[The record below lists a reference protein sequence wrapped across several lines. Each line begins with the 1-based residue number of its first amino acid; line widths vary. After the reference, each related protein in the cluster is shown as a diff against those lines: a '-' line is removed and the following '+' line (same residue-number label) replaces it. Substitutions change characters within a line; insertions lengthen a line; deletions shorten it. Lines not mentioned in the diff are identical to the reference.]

1 MITDQ
6 NVLPL
11 FAIPLCRTN
20 IEPIS
25 PDTELYLTQQIEYA
39 QQRQNAQNS
48 VDLHILNDPKCV
60 ILKKQLQQQ
69 LKDFLHYLDVNTTQQ
84 EFYITT
90 SWMNKYSAQ
99 QSSHEHY
106 HSNSLI
112 SGVLYFDDC
121 DHTAGITFHKRQ
133 GWDNLF
139 QDTVNVD
146 HNTITDPNKMS
157 YLYHHRTIT
166 IKPSRWDLILFPS
179 VLNHSVP
186 ANAHSVN
193 MRHSLAFNTFL
204 RGTIG
209 DSGSRLNV
217 N

>member
-20 IEPIS
+20 IGAVSE
-25 PDTELYLTQQIEYA
+25 DTEHYLKQKIEYT
-39 QQRQNAQNS
+39 QQRQNSHNS
-48 VDLHILNDPKCV
+48 KNLNILDDPKCV
-60 ILKKQLQQQ
+60 Q
-69 LKDFLHYLDVNTTQQ
+69 LKQQIHTQLMDFLHYLDVNTDQQ
-84 EFYITT
+84 QFYITT

-99 QSSHEHY
+99 QTSHEHY

-121 DHTAGITFHKRQ
+121 EETAGVTFHKRQ

-146 HNTITDPNKMS
+146 HNPVTDQNKMS
-157 YLYHHRTIT
+157 YVYHHRTIT
-166 IKPSRWDLILFPS
+166 IQPSRWDLILFPS

-186 ANAHSVN
+186 ANLHPD
-193 MRHSLAFNTFL
+193 RERYSLAFNSFL
-204 RGTIG
+204 KGHVG
-209 DSGSRLNV
+209 DSGSRLEIN
-217 N
+217 